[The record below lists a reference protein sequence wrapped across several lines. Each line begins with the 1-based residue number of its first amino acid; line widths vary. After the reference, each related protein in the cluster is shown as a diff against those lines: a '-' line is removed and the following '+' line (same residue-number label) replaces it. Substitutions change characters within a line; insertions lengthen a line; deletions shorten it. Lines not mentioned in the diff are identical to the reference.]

1 MFRVPAAALAAI
13 VMTAAVPSTA
23 SASCFGILCPPVQ
36 TCGGGCYQQ
45 QQYVYQPQY
54 VPPQYQAVQ
63 ETVMVAPPRTVARR
77 VPAQYETVMVPKT
90 VMVAPPSVEYDR
102 IPAEYAT
109 RERVQMVA
117 PAQTYYQAV
126 PAYGY
131 AQQSYGYSGCNSCG
145 GRW

>member
-23 SASCFGILCPPVQ
+23 SASCFGLLCAPVQ
-36 TCGGGCYQQ
+36 TCGNCYQ

-77 VPAQYETVMVPKT
+77 VPAQYQTVMVPKT

-117 PAQTYYQAV
+117 PAQTYYAAV

-131 AQQSYGYSGCNSCG
+131 AQSYSYSGCSTCG

>member
-1 MFRVPAAALAAI
+1 MSRVSAAALAAI
-13 VMTAAVPSTA
+13 VMTAAAPTTA
-23 SASCFGILCPPVQ
+23 SAGCFGILCPPVQ
-36 TCGGGCYQQ
+36 TCGNCYQ

-63 ETVMVAPPRTVARR
+63 ETVMVAPPRTIARH

-102 IPAEYAT
+102 VPAQYGV

-117 PAQTYYQAV
+117 PAQTYYRAV
-126 PAYGY
+126 PAY
-131 AQQSYGYSGCNSCG
+131 APSYGYSYSGCRSNCG
-145 GRW
+145 W

>member
-1 MFRVPAAALAAI
+1 MFRVSAAALAAL
-13 VMTAAVPSTA
+13 VMTAAAPSTA
-23 SASCFGILCPPVQ
+23 SAGCFGILCPPVQ
-36 TCGGGCYQQ
+36 TCGSSCYQ

-63 ETVMVAPPRTVARR
+63 ETVMVAPPRTVARH

-102 IPAEYAT
+102 IPAQYGV

-131 AQQSYGYSGCNSCG
+131 AQSYGYSGCRSNCG
-145 GRW
+145 W

>member
-1 MFRVPAAALAAI
+1 MFRVSAAALAAI
-13 VMTAAVPSTA
+13 VMTAAAPSTA
-23 SASCFGILCPPVQ
+23 SASCFG
-36 TCGGGCYQQ
+36 GCYQPQVSCGSSCYQ

-63 ETVMVAPPRTVARR
+63 ETVMVAPPRTIARR
-77 VPAQYETVMVPKT
+77 VPAQYQTVMVPKT
-90 VMVAPPSVEYDR
+90 VMVAPPSVEYDTV
-102 IPAEYAT
+102 PAQYGV

-126 PAYGY
+126 PSYGY
-131 AQQSYGYSGCNSCG
+131 AQQSYGYSGCGTCG

>member
-36 TCGGGCYQQ
+36 TCGNCYQ

-63 ETVMVAPPRTVARR
+63 ETVMVAPPRTIARH
-77 VPAQYETVMVPKT
+77 VPAQYQTVMVPKT

-102 IPAEYAT
+102 IPAQYGV

-117 PAQTYYQAV
+117 PAQTYYRAV
-126 PAYGY
+126 PAY
-131 AQQSYGYSGCNSCG
+131 APSYGYSYSGCRSNCG
-145 GRW
+145 W

>member
-23 SASCFGILCPPVQ
+23 SAGCFGLLCGAAVQ
-36 TCGGGCYQQ
+36 TCGNCYQQ

-63 ETVMVAPPRTVARR
+63 ETVMVAPPRVVARR
-77 VPAQYETVMVPKT
+77 VPAQYQTVMVPKT

-102 IPAEYAT
+102 IPAQYGV

-117 PAQTYYQAV
+117 PAQTYYRAV
-126 PAYGY
+126 PAYSGY
-131 AQQSYGYSGCNSCG
+131 GYGYGYSGGCRSNCG
-145 GRW
+145 W